1 MKKLIGDWKKDLGG
15 ELQDWEVRET
25 AEVAVGTLTHGRA
38 LSQRNYPHWV
48 CNLTF
53 GRFSSVLLITV
64 GPVSQQTGR
73 IVEFKA
79 LYTKG
84 SGRQRWD
91 LAVGLRRALGR
102 WASRIDSLALLPSL
116 LCALLGCS
124 LSSTPQ
130 DGVLRGKEKIKNTPT
145 IKIRF
150 TKEEMRQV
158 ENVEK
163 YLTSLEIKGTQI
175 KTMDYFLETYQISK
189 NIQSDNA

>member
-1 MKKLIGDWKKDLGG
+1 MNLKHFIQRAVVARGG
-15 ELQDWEVRET
+15 TWRWDS
-25 AEVAVGTLTHGRA
+25 AEVP
-38 LSQRNYPHWV
+38 PH
-48 CNLTF
+48 
-53 GRFSSVLLITV
+53 
-64 GPVSQQTGR
+64 
-73 IVEFKA
+73 
-79 LYTKG
+79 
-84 SGRQRWD
+84 
-91 LAVGLRRALGR
+91 

-130 DGVLRGKEKIKNTPT
+130 EGVLRGKEKIKNTPT

-158 ENVEK
+158 ENMEK
-163 YLTSLEIKGTQI
+163 YLTSLGIKGMQI